1 MIEEKKTLFT
11 FSDPTLKPLIACNE
25 VFTNRKC
32 IYHDE
37 LNLTCTSMG
46 GKIRKVYNFHVTWH
60 CPNVTLGSVP
70 AVRKWDFGINPNVM
84 YSP

>member
-11 FSDPTLKPLIACNE
+11 FSDPPLKPLIACNE

-60 CPNVTLGSVP
+60 CPNVTIGISPNVTLGSVP
-70 AVRKWDFGINPNVM
+70 AVRK
-84 YSP
+84 